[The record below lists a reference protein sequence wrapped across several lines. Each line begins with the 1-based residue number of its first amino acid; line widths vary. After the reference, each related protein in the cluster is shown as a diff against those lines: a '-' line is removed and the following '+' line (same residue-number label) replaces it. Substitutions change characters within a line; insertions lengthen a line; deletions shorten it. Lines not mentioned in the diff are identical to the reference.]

1 MLHDRKQSTCVQSS
15 VPVNYHHTRTH
26 TVHALLVVTGV
37 SSSVQCVERSYYN
50 LLLMF
55 FPVSF
60 NFKLLA
66 TLLLFYIP
74 VT

>member
-1 MLHDRKQSTCVQSS
+1 
-15 VPVNYHHTRTH
+15 
-26 TVHALLVVTGV
+26 
-37 SSSVQCVERSYYN
+37 
-50 LLLMF
+50 MF

>member
-1 MLHDRKQSTCVQSS
+1 
-15 VPVNYHHTRTH
+15 
-26 TVHALLVVTGV
+26 
-37 SSSVQCVERSYYN
+37 
-50 LLLMF
+50 MF

-74 VT
+74 VTCDFVFVISDVYTVYFLWCIFWLYLQRVKSEISFNVKTVFWQCMYRQ